1 MGAALFVVQL
11 ALEIIVS
18 VRLEYDRLH
27 LLQQFL
33 YTSDGADKITFFAPA
48 IMCAFKSSKV
58 LYLPVASIT

>member
-27 LLQQFL
+27 PYNSFILS
-33 YTSDGADKITFFAPA
+33 TSDGADKITFFAPA
-48 IMCAFKSSKV
+48 IMC
-58 LYLPVASIT
+58 I